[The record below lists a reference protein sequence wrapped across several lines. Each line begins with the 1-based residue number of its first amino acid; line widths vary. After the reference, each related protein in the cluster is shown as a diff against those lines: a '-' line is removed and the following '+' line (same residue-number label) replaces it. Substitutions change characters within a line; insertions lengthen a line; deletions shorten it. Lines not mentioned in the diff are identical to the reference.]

1 MLTESGEGGER
12 GGEGGVTLLAQLAN
26 MPSMSPLITSP
37 VPSVGSVV
45 PNITPPS
52 MLTQQQTQ
60 SLPTTIVITTN
71 GLAPQAPE
79 VCTVPQ
85 LLKSSSSSLFAP
97 LQVAKDV
104 EIAAEVDQ
112 AAAVDH

>member
-1 MLTESGEGGER
+1 MVTQSLPAEGGEGGER
-12 GGEGGVTLLAQLAN
+12 GEGAGVTLLAQLAN

-71 GLAPQAPE
+71 GLAPQTPE
-79 VCTVPQ
+79 VCS
-85 LLKSSSSSLFAP
+85 KP
-97 LQVAKDV
+97 L
-104 EIAAEVDQ
+104 
-112 AAAVDH
+112 